1 MGDPEDYSIARE
13 GGWGR
18 EGLAIAADHRP
29 ADDGKRVYEMDVVI
43 QVRRTKR
50 TEGGGP
56 GEGEGARRCRLPE
69 GWRIYLGGL
78 FSLLDGLG
86 SVLERSSVALGA
98 LLAFL
103 VVLGAVLDRSW
114 IRLGRSW
121 VALGRLLGRFL
132 LLLGRLQA
140 VLGHLGAILV
150 RLGVVSGRLGELKTL
165 IFLVFFQR
173 FLQNQGFE

>member
-1 MGDPEDYSIARE
+1 M
-13 GGWGR
+13 
-18 EGLAIAADHRP
+18 
-29 ADDGKRVYEMDVVI
+29 
-43 QVRRTKR
+43 
-50 TEGGGP
+50 
-56 GEGEGARRCRLPE
+56 
-69 GWRIYLGGL
+69 
-78 FSLLDGLG
+78 
-86 SVLERSSVALGA
+86 

-114 IRLGRSW
+114 IGLGRSW

-165 IFLVFFQR
+165 IFLLFFND
-173 FLQNQGFE
+173 FTKIEVLSKNGDLDPS

>member
-1 MGDPEDYSIARE
+1 MG
-13 GGWGR
+13 
-18 EGLAIAADHRP
+18 
-29 ADDGKRVYEMDVVI
+29 
-43 QVRRTKR
+43 
-50 TEGGGP
+50 
-56 GEGEGARRCRLPE
+56 
-69 GWRIYLGGL
+69 
-78 FSLLDGLG
+78 
-86 SVLERSSVALGA
+86 RSWVALGV

-114 IRLGRSW
+114 IGLGRSW

-165 IFLVFFQR
+165 IFLVFFND
-173 FLQNQGFE
+173 FCKIKVLSKNGDLDPS